1 VHPTPPAHGLNGFE
15 PMGSFLPSI
24 SLYLT
29 RHGDG
34 LKLATTGKVD
44 DMLRRMG
51 RSSRKADGAIVA
63 LVVLNSRDNARKV
76 RRVFERHWRGKYR
89 GGGEFSITETEVG
102 PVLRYLEEQHGVACY
117 GRHRKIS
124 VAAKTLAL
132 EHFAGGRRAVWRGK
146 PEDYDARSAQLQE
159 LLAEGA
165 ITKHRRRKSGEI
177 SYRGTAKTSA
187 LALALAKSQVP
198 KRGEIPHVEQRQ
210 QVLAEIVIPEP
221 HMARELLLHRMDEAA
236 EVGHDPQDVLNAQGY
251 RGAMANLTGLIGGLA
266 QLKGLTEAQKRGA
279 AQYKQVAEHAELGGA
294 KAIDYSAVKVDVSI
308 GENIVADL
316 GAGARAEWHG
326 AREALGHGTLR
337 LAVIDRMVLAG
348 QSVREVAQG
357 LGYGQSG
364 AARKIVADAARNGAT
379 VLAGAFGCLPRS
391 RRGRV
396 NVARADRPTVF
407 AEDPEGISRFIS
419 SPKMGKARI

>member
-1 VHPTPPAHGLNGFE
+1 
-15 PMGSFLPSI
+15 LPSI

-51 RSSRKADGAIVA
+51 RSSRKADGGIVA
-63 LVVLNSRDNARKV
+63 LVVLNSRENARKV
-76 RRVFERHWRGKYR
+76 RRVFERHWQGKYR
-89 GGGEFSITETEVG
+89 GGGEFSITEADVG

-124 VAAKTLAL
+124 ESAKALAL
-132 EHFAGGRRAVWRGK
+132 QHFARGRRSVWRGK
-146 PEDYDARSAQLQE
+146 PAEFAARAAQLQE

-165 ITKHRRRKSGEI
+165 ITRHKRRSTQEVE
-177 SYRGTAKTSA
+177 YRGTAKTASFAMSA
-187 LALALAKSQVP
+187 AKALVP
-198 KRGEIPHVEQRQ
+198 SRGELPAVEPRR
-210 QVLAEIVIPEP
+210 QVLAEIVVPDP
-221 HMARELLLHRMDEAA
+221 HMTRELLLHRMDEAEEA
-236 EVGHDPQDVLNAQGY
+236 GKDPQDVLNAQGY

-266 QLKGLTEAQKRGA
+266 YVKKLTEAQSRA
-279 AQYKQVAEHAELGGA
+279 AAHYKQVAEHAELGGA

-308 GENIVADL
+308 GDNVVADK
-316 GAGARAEWHG
+316 GAVARGEWHS

-348 QSVREVAQG
+348 QSIREVAAG

-364 AARKIVADAARNGAT
+364 AARKLIADAARDGAT
-379 VLAGAFGCLPRS
+379 VLAANFSYLPRGRQRS
-391 RRGRV
+391 RV
-396 NVARADRPTVF
+396 DRSV
-407 AEDPEGISRFIS
+407 ER
-419 SPKMGKARI
+419 PKLEKA